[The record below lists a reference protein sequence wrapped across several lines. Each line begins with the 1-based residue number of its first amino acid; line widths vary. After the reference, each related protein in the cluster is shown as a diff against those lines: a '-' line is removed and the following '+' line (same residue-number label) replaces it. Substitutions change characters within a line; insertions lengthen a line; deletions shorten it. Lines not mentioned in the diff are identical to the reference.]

1 MDPLL
6 GALPDGSLRPELG
19 PPRPPTYHRRPR
31 NAPTAQREAHR
42 SPGTAGG
49 PTPRA
54 APSGRRP
61 PLKEVVIASA
71 CRTPI
76 GKFQGAHSGFRAP
89 ELGGLAVAEA
99 IRRAGI
105 DPAAVEEV
113 ILGNVLQAGL
123 GQNPARQ
130 AARAAGVPDSVGSL
144 TINKV
149 CGSGLKAVMLAAQ
162 AIRAGDADVIV
173 AGGMESM
180 TNAPYLVPEARAG
193 ARLGHAKLLDSMVQD
208 GLWDVYNDFH
218 MGMTGELVAK
228 RYEVSREAQDE
239 FAATSHNRAEAAEA
253 AGRFDEE
260 RFTVSIPQ
268 RKGPALAFAKD
279 EGIRAGMTAASIA
292 GLKPAFD
299 PKGGSVTAANASSI
313 NDGAAAL
320 VVMSA
325 ERAAALGVR
334 PLVRITHYST
344 GGCAPEWVMMAPERS
359 IRACAEK
366 HGRKP
371 ADFDLHEI
379 NEAFSVAAI
388 ALRRE
393 LELDPERVNVN
404 GGAVALGHPI
414 GASGARILTT
424 LLHAMRQRGARTG
437 MASLCLGGGNAVSL
451 GVEAL

>member
-1 MDPLL
+1 
-6 GALPDGSLRPELG
+6 
-19 PPRPPTYHRRPR
+19 
-31 NAPTAQREAHR
+31 
-42 SPGTAGG
+42 
-49 PTPRA
+49 
-54 APSGRRP
+54 
-61 PLKEVVIASA
+61 LKDVVIASA

-76 GKFQGAHSGFRAP
+76 GKFQGALAGFSAP

-105 DPAAVEEV
+105 EASAVEEV

-130 AARAAGVPDSVGSL
+130 AARAGGVPDSVGSV

-162 AIRAGDADVIV
+162 AIRAGDADCIV

-180 TNAPYLVPEARAG
+180 TNAPYLMPEARAG
-193 ARLGHAKLLDSMVQD
+193 VRLGHGKLIDSMIQD

-218 MGMTGELVAK
+218 MGLTGELVAE
-228 RYEVSREAQDE
+228 RYEISRAEQDE
-239 FAATSHNRAEAAEA
+239 FAAESHNRAEAAEN
-253 AGRFDEE
+253 AGRFNAE
-260 RFTVSIPQ
+260 RFAVQIPQ
-268 RKGPALAFAKD
+268 RKGDPIVFTKD

-292 GLKPAFD
+292 GLKPAFK
-299 PKGGSVTAANASSI
+299 PQGGSVTAANASSI
-313 NDGAAAL
+313 NDGASAL

-325 ERAAALGVR
+325 ERAKQLGVK
-334 PLVRITHYST
+334 PLARITHYAT
-344 GGCAPEWVMMAPERS
+344 GGCAPEWVMMAPEKS
-359 IRACAEK
+359 IGACAAK

-371 ADFDLHEI
+371 SDFDLHEI

-388 ALRRE
+388 ALRRV
-393 LELDPERVNVN
+393 LELDPAQVNVN

-414 GASGARILTT
+414 GASGARVLTT
-424 LLHAMRQRGARTG
+424 LLHAMQQRRARTG

>member
-1 MDPLL
+1 MKD
-6 GALPDGSLRPELG
+6 
-19 PPRPPTYHRRPR
+19 
-31 NAPTAQREAHR
+31 
-42 SPGTAGG
+42 
-49 PTPRA
+49 
-54 APSGRRP
+54 
-61 PLKEVVIASA
+61 VVIVSA

-76 GKFQGAHSGFRAP
+76 GKFQGALAGFSAP
-89 ELGGLAVAEA
+89 QLGGLAVAEA

-105 DPAAVEEV
+105 EPGAVEEV

-130 AARAAGVPDSVGSL
+130 AARAAGVPDSVGSV

-162 AIRAGDADVIV
+162 AIRAGDADCIV

-180 TNAPYLVPEARAG
+180 TNAPYLMPEARAG
-193 ARLGHAKLLDSMVQD
+193 VRLGHGRLIDSMIQD

-218 MGMTGELVAK
+218 MGLTGELVAE
-228 RYEVSREAQDE
+228 RHEISRAEQDE
-239 FAATSHNRAEAAEA
+239 FAAESHNRAEAAEN
-253 AGRFDEE
+253 AGRFDAE
-260 RFTVSIPQ
+260 RFTVKIPQ
-268 RKGPALAFAKD
+268 RKGDPIVFSKD

-292 GLKPAFD
+292 GLKPAFK
-299 PKGGSVTAANASSI
+299 PQGGSVTAANASSI
-313 NDGAAAL
+313 NDGASAL

-325 ERAAALGVR
+325 ERAKQLGVK
-334 PLVRITHYST
+334 PLARITHYAT
-344 GGCAPEWVMMAPERS
+344 GGCAPEWVMMAPEQS
-359 IRACAEK
+359 IGACAAK

-371 ADFDLHEI
+371 SEFDLHEI

-388 ALRRE
+388 ALRRV
-393 LELDPERVNVN
+393 LELDPAKVNVN

-414 GASGARILTT
+414 GASGARVLTT
-424 LLHAMRQRGARTG
+424 LLHAMQQRGARTG